1 MFGRLGWRWGCMP
14 ASRGVRPPLVRLQRA
29 QAVTMF
35 SQVVRPPRERG
46 ITWSKVSSEPEP
58 QYWQVKAS
66 RRNRLNRVKGG
77 GRAWGTYCFS
87 ETTLGSFMAKD
98 GEWTSW
104 S

>member
-1 MFGRLGWRWGCMP
+1 MP

-46 ITWSKVSSEPEP
+46 ITWSKVRSSPAW

-66 RRNRLNRVKGG
+66 RRKRLNRVKAGG
-77 GRAWGTYCFS
+77 LSWATYCLS
-87 ETTLGSFMAKD
+87 DTTLGSRISKD
-98 GEWTSW
+98 GEWTTW